1 MQKLSTLEL
10 DTLNIAKEEKE
21 LKRLLFN
28 DKQNSDEPSAFC
40 INNILNFSKNLE
52 VKTSENL
59 GHVNFLRS

>member
-21 LKRLLFN
+21 LKNLLFN
-28 DKQNSDEPSAFC
+28 DKQNSDEPSDFC

-52 VKTSENL
+52 VKSSTTL

>member
-1 MQKLSTLEL
+1 MQKLYTLEL

-21 LKRLLFN
+21 LKNLLFN
-28 DKQNSDEPSAFC
+28 DKQNSDEPSDFC

-52 VKTSENL
+52 VKSSTTL